1 MNYICSASPVNLRGA
16 REKNLDSKETVLYD
30 SVYISFKQA
39 KPTYVQIQAGGK
51 VSGNGKREL

>member
-1 MNYICSASPVNLRGA
+1 MNYLCSASSVNLRGA
-16 REKNLDSKETVLYD
+16 REKNLGSKDTILYD

-51 VSGNGKREL
+51 VSANGKREV